1 MATGAAMKNLE
12 FGMKNSSPRIPHSE
26 FPIPHSRAWSVWA
39 VAATFY
45 LAAFYLRTSPAVMTA
60 ELMRDFGIAASQLG
74 QFSAFYFYAYIL
86 MQIPTGVFVD
96 SWGARRLVIAGSI
109 AAAAGTVLFGVTTS
123 YALASAGRAIV
134 GASTAVGWVVTL
146 KLATHWFPKSRF
158 AMLSGLGLM
167 MGNLG
172 ALFAQVPL
180 RLLVE
185 AYGWRAVALGSAGCV
200 LAIGAAAWLV
210 VADDPADLGY
220 ASHAPAE
227 LQRTSHLTLGGILR
241 EFPRIFT
248 YRNTWLVFLAQGGFV
263 GAMLSFTGLWGPAY
277 LRQRFSLAPTQA
289 AAVCSVMIVCWAVA
303 SPLAGHFSDRM
314 GRRKPIYLG
323 GASAAF
329 IGWSLLF
336 YAPLPLAA
344 FTIVAALTSF
354 ACGAVV
360 VAFAFAKESVPVR
373 FLGTISGAVNVG
385 NMLGPTL
392 LQPAIGWALDRRW
405 TGALAGGVRLYTVD
419 AFSAAFTMIV
429 AWSLLSCLLIAIT
442 RETGCRQTA

>member
-1 MATGAAMKNLE
+1 V
-12 FGMKNSSPRIPHSE
+12 
-26 FPIPHSRAWSVWA
+26 WS

-45 LAAFYLRTSPAVMTA
+45 LAAFYLRTSPAVMTT
-60 ELMRDFGIAASQLG
+60 ELMRDFGIKASQLG

-86 MQIPTGVFVD
+86 MQIPTGVLVD
-96 SWGARRLVIAGSI
+96 SWGARRLLIGGSL
-109 AAAAGTVLFGVTTS
+109 AAAAGTLMFGLTTS
-123 YALASAGRAIV
+123 YLVASIGRAIV

-185 AYGWRAVALGSAGCV
+185 HYGWRAVALGSAASILVIG
-200 LAIGAAAWLV
+200 GAAWALV
-210 VADDPADLGY
+210 VNDPLDKRHASY
-220 ASHAPAE
+220 APDE
-227 LQRTSHLTLGGILR
+227 LRKANALTIGRILR
-241 EFPRIFT
+241 DFPTLFT
-248 YRNTWLVFLAQGGFV
+248 FRNTWLIFLAQGGFV

-277 LRQRFSLAPTQA
+277 LKQRFELSSTDA
-289 AAVCSVMIVCWAVA
+289 AAVCSVMIVCWALA
-303 SPLAGHFSDRM
+303 SPLAGHFSDVL

-323 GASAAF
+323 GAIVAA
-329 IGWSLLF
+329 IGWMAMF
-336 YAPLPLAA
+336 YAPLPLAI
-344 FTIVAALTSF
+344 FTGVAAVTSF

-385 NMLGPTL
+385 NMLGPTF
-392 LQPAIGWALDRRW
+392 LQPAIGWVLDRHW
-405 TGALAGGVRLYTVD
+405 SGAFAGGARVYSVD
-419 AFSAAFTMIV
+419 AFHTAFMLIAGWAVLSCILIAFTKDTV
-429 AWSLLSCLLIAIT
+429 
-442 RETGCRQTA
+442 CRQTA